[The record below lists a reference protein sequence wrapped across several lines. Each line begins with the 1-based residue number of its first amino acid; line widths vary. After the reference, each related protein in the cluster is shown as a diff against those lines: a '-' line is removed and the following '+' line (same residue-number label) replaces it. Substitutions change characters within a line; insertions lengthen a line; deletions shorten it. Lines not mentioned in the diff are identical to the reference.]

1 MEPESNWKSKT
12 LIVGALIGAISG
24 LGAAYMLIQRA
35 ERRGAVPSLGAG
47 EGLKI
52 GLWVLGLLRQV
63 GELGGGDEE

>member
-1 MEPESNWKSKT
+1 METESNWKSKT
-12 LIVGALIGAISG
+12 LIVGALIGAVSG

-35 ERRGAVPSLGAG
+35 ERRGAVPKLGAG

-63 GELGGGDEE
+63 GELGGGEEE